1 MYTAGL
7 MFIPASNW
15 PSPLG
20 RRARLVIAL
29 AVFLTLASCLAAV
42 VQAQPVDDPFAAGT
56 TAFAEQDYLRAL
68 SHFEEARDAGTDG
81 PAVHFNIA
89 VCHYRLAHY
98 AEAAEAFEHVATTY
112 PAMRELAL
120 YNLGLVRIRQGRN
133 AIARDLF
140 VEVRSDSDDEKLVT
154 LANEALRQ
162 LAPQRAVEAPRS
174 VWISFLDVGLG
185 YDDNVAL
192 LDESSLPATRSVDSA
207 FTEFLGVLTGPR
219 RAAAGFRFDG
229 TVYAVRHDDV
239 PEYDQ
244 TALRAGGVYQWSVGS
259 WWLETGP
266 HANYST
272 LDGDGFEKRIGAS
285 LLARRAL
292 TDTLRLTLRAV
303 HDEVEGADA
312 AFEFLDGSRQQ
323 LSASID
329 QGTGSG
335 RISAGLDLERN
346 DRASGSVSPDR
357 QRVWIGYRYTAN
369 PQWHADVRLAL
380 RTSDYDDVATPR
392 SEDLVDLDV
401 GYTRRL
407 NDGWELGGRARW
419 YDNDTPV
426 APFDYTRSRLSLSLT
441 KNF

>member
-1 MYTAGL
+1 

-20 RRARLVIAL
+20 RWARLGIAL
-29 AVFLTLASCLAAV
+29 AVLLVLASCLAAV
-42 VQAQPVDDPFAAGT
+42 ARAQPVADAFAAGT
-56 TAFAEQDYLRAL
+56 AAFAEQDYLRAL
-68 SHFEEARDAGTDG
+68 EHFEAARNAGTDG
-81 PAVHFNIA
+81 PAIHYNIA
-89 VCHYRLAHY
+89 VCHYRLAQY
-98 AEAAEAFEHVATTY
+98 AEAAEAFEHVAATY
-112 PAMRELAL
+112 PAMRELAR
-120 YNLGLVRIRQGRN
+120 YNLGLVRIRQGRD
-133 AIARDLF
+133 AVARDLF
-140 VEVRSDSDDEKLVT
+140 VEVRSDSSDEKLVA
-154 LANEALRQ
+154 LAGEALRR
-162 LAPQRAVEAPRS
+162 LAPARAVEAPRS
-174 VWISFLDVGLG
+174 VWISFLDFGLG

-192 LDESSLPATRSVDSA
+192 LDEASVPATQSVNSA

-239 PEYDQ
+239 PEFDQ
-244 TALRAGGVYQWSVGS
+244 TALRVGGTYQWSVGS

-272 LDGDGFEKRIGAS
+272 LDGDGFEQRVGAS
-285 LLARRAL
+285 FLARRAL
-292 TDTLRLTLRAV
+292 TDSLRLTLRAL

-312 AFEFLDGSRQQ
+312 VFEFLDGSRQQ

-329 QGTGSG
+329 QRTGSG
-335 RISAGLDLERN
+335 RISAGLDIERN

-357 QRVWIGYRYTAN
+357 QRLWIGYRYTAD

-380 RTSDYDDVATPR
+380 RTSDYEDLAMPR
-392 SEDLVDLDV
+392 TEDLVNLDV
-401 GYTRRL
+401 GYTRLL
-407 NDGWELGGRARW
+407 NGGWELGGRVRW
-419 YDNDTPV
+419 YDNDTAV